1 MGNFIKG
8 RLRPPRF
15 SVFSNM
21 FSSDRRKNIA
31 FIAAFALASLILILI
46 PTGFERSIYVNASGA
61 KAEVLSTDD
70 STIIQTGLFRTGD
83 QRCRVRIL
91 SGEHKGLEMD
101 GINLLSGSLKD
112 DKVFVPGDI
121 AWVLIERDA
130 DDNPIF
136 INMIDYYRQGREVL
150 LAAVFVAALIA
161 FSGLRGLRMV
171 LSFVFAFLSI
181 WKLLIPSIL
190 RGMNPLLMCTAT
202 LILLT
207 LVTLP
212 MVSGINRRSLAAILG
227 SVCAMV
233 ITVLISV
240 FMTWYL
246 RIHGS
251 VLEMSESLLYSGF
264 MDLDLTSLFS
274 GVVCLSA
281 GGAIMDLSIDVSAAM
296 WEVREHAPDTTQK
309 ELFHSAMEVGKAG
322 VGTQITTLLLAY
334 MGSYLTLMMVYMAQ
348 ATPIQNIFAS
358 KSIASEILQT
368 LAGSFGIVLVTPLT
382 ALIGMMLF
390 RKKDER
396 KTG

>member
-1 MGNFIKG
+1 MT
-8 RLRPPRF
+8 
-15 SVFSNM
+15 V
-21 FSSDRRKNIA
+21 SDKKKNIA
-31 FIAAFALASLILILI
+31 FIIAFALASLVLILI

-83 QRCRVRIL
+83 QRCFVRIL
-91 SGEHKGLEMD
+91 NGEHKGLEME

-121 AWVLIERDA
+121 AWVLIERDSE
-130 DDNPIF
+130 DNPIF
-136 INMIDYYRQGREVL
+136 INMIDYYRQGKEVL
-150 LAAVFVAALIA
+150 LVAVFVLVLVA
-161 FSGLRGLRMV
+161 FSGLRGIRMV
-171 LSFVFAFLSI
+171 LSFVFAFLAI
-181 WKLLIPSIL
+181 WKLLIPTVL
-190 RGMNPLLMCTAT
+190 KGTNPLLMCTST
-202 LILLT
+202 LMLLT
-207 LVTLP
+207 VVTLP
-212 MVSGINRRSLAAILG
+212 MVSGANKRSLAAIIG
-227 SVCAMV
+227 SIAAMM
-233 ITVLISV
+233 ITVLISL

-296 WEVREHAPDTTQK
+296 WEVKEHAPDTSRK
-309 ELFHSAMEVGKAG
+309 ELFRSAMEVGKAG

-348 ATPIQNIFAS
+348 ATPVQNIFAS
-358 KSIASEILQT
+358 KSIAAEILQT

-382 ALIGMMLF
+382 ALTGMLLF
-390 RKKDER
+390 KSKAVEQ
-396 KTG
+396 

>member
-1 MGNFIKG
+1 MNTHLLIVVPCYNEEAVLPETNRRLSALLQRLEKEG
-8 RLRPPRF
+8 RIQEGHILYVDDGSRDGTWTLIC
-15 SVFSNM
+15 S
-21 FSSDRRKNIA
+21 
-31 FIAAFALASLILILI
+31 FASEGFPVRGLKLAHNVGHQHALW
-46 PTGFERSIYVNASGA
+46 A
-61 KAEVLSTDD
+61 
-70 STIIQTGLFRTGD
+70 
-83 QRCRVRIL
+83 
-91 SGEHKGLEMD
+91 GLEYAASHAD
-101 GINLLSGSLKD
+101 VAIS
-112 DKVFVPGDI
+112 I
-121 AWVLIERDA
+121 DA
-130 DDNPIF
+130 DLQDDVEVIPQ
-136 INMIDYYRQGREVL
+136 MIDYYRQGREVL

>member
-1 MGNFIKG
+1 MIGNTNK
-8 RLRPPRF
+8 
-15 SVFSNM
+15 
-21 FSSDRRKNIA
+21 RKDIA
-31 FIAAFALASLILILI
+31 FILAFIIASVVLIVV
-46 PTGFERSIYVNASGA
+46 PTGFERSIYVNATGA

-101 GINLLSGSLKD
+101 GVNMLSGSLKD
-112 DKVFVPGDI
+112 DKVFAPGDI
-121 AWVLIERDA
+121 AWVLIERNQEDI
-130 DDNPIF
+130 PIF
-136 INMIDYYRQGREVL
+136 INMIDYYRMGRELQLVVAFVAVL
-150 LAAVFVAALIA
+150 LI

-190 RGMNPLLMCTAT
+190 QGVNPLLMCSVT
-202 LILLT
+202 LALLS

-212 MVSGINRRSLAAILG
+212 MVSGVNRRSLAAILG
-227 SVCAMV
+227 SISAMA
-233 ITVLISV
+233 ITVFISI

-251 VLEMSESLLYSGF
+251 VLEMSESLLYCGF

-281 GGAIMDLSIDVSAAM
+281 GGAIMDLSIDVSATM
-296 WEVREHAPDTTQK
+296 WEVREHAPGTSRR
-309 ELFHSAMEVGKAG
+309 ELFKSAMEVGRAG

-348 ATPIQNIFAS
+348 ATPIPNIFTS
-358 KSIASEILQT
+358 KSIAAEILQT

-382 ALIGMMLF
+382 ALIGIYLF
-390 RKKDER
+390 KNTPNKE
-396 KTG
+396 

>member
-1 MGNFIKG
+1 MGKIIKG
-8 RLRPPRF
+8 RLRSPRF

-83 QRCRVRIL
+83 QRCHVRIL

-112 DKVFVPGDI
+112 DKVFIPGDI
-121 AWVLIERDA
+121 AWVLIERDSEG
-130 DDNPIF
+130 NPIF
-136 INMIDYYRQGREVL
+136 INMIDHCRMGKEAIL
-150 LAAVFVAALIA
+150 IAAFVAVLIL
-161 FSGLRGLRMV
+161 FSGLRGIRMV
-171 LSFVFAFLSI
+171 LSLVFAFLAI
-181 WKLLIPSIL
+181 WKLLIPAIL
-190 RGMNPLLMCTAT
+190 KGQNPLLMCTAV
-202 LILLT
+202 LVLLT

-212 MVSGINRRSLAAILG
+212 MVSGMNRRSLAAILG
-227 SVCAMV
+227 SISAM
-233 ITVLISV
+233 ILTVAISV
-240 FMTWYL
+240 FMTWHL
-246 RIHGS
+246 KIHGS

-296 WEVREHAPDTTQK
+296 WEVREHAPDASSRD
-309 ELFHSAMEVGKAG
+309 LFRSAMEVGRAG

-348 ATPIQNIFAS
+348 ATPLMNIFTS
-358 KSIASEILQT
+358 KSIAAELLQT
-368 LAGSFGIVLVTPLT
+368 LAGSMGIVLVTPLT
-382 ALIGMMLF
+382 ALIGMKLF
-390 RKKDER
+390 RK
-396 KTG
+396 

>member
-1 MGNFIKG
+1 MELKRN
-8 RLRPPRF
+8 
-15 SVFSNM
+15 
-21 FSSDRRKNIA
+21 RKDIA
-31 FIAAFALASLILILI
+31 FILSFIIASLILIMI
-46 PTGFERSIYVNASGA
+46 PTGFERAIYVNATGA
-61 KAEVLSTDD
+61 KAEILSTDD
-70 STIIQTGLFRTGD
+70 RGIIQTGLFRTGD

-171 LSFVFAFLSI
+171 ISFVFAFLSI

-348 ATPIQNIFAS
+348 ATPIPNILTS
-358 KSIASEILQT
+358 KSIAAEIMQT
-368 LAGSFGIVLVTPLT
+368 LSGSIGIVLVTPLT
-382 ALIGMMLF
+382 ALIGMFLF
-390 RKKDER
+390 RKD
-396 KTG
+396 G

>member
-1 MGNFIKG
+1 MQGETPASPFFFAMTTAERN
-8 RLRPPRF
+8 
-15 SVFSNM
+15 
-21 FSSDRRKNIA
+21 KNIS
-31 FIAAFALASLILILI
+31 FIIAFAIASLVLILI
-46 PTGFERSIYVNASGA
+46 PTGFERSIYFNASGA
-61 KAEVLSTDD
+61 RAEVLSTDD

-83 QRCRVRIL
+83 QRCHVRIL

-136 INMIDYYRQGREVL
+136 INMIDYYRMDKEAIL
-150 LAAVFVAALIA
+150 IAVFVVLLIA
-161 FSGLRGLRMV
+161 FSGLRGLKMV
-171 LSFVFAFLSI
+171 LSFMFAFLSI

-190 RGMNPLLMCTAT
+190 NGMNPLLMCTGV
-202 LILLT
+202 LILLSV
-207 LVTLP
+207 VTLP
-212 MVSGINRRSLAAILG
+212 MVSGMNRRSLAAILG
-227 SVCAMV
+227 SVSAMM
-233 ITVLISV
+233 ITVLVSV

-246 RIHGS
+246 KIHGS
-251 VLEMSESLLYSGF
+251 VLEQSESLLYSGF
-264 MDLDLTSLFS
+264 MTLDLTSLFS

-296 WEVREHAPDTTQK
+296 WEVREHAPRTSGR
-309 ELFHSAMEVGKAG
+309 ELFRSAMEVGKAG

-348 ATPIQNIFAS
+348 ATPIGNILTS
-358 KSIASEILQT
+358 KSIAAEILQT

-382 ALIGMMLF
+382 ALIGMLLF
-390 RKKDER
+390 RDRE
-396 KTG
+396 TTSNNI

>member
-1 MGNFIKG
+1 MTA
-8 RLRPPRF
+8 
-15 SVFSNM
+15 
-21 FSSDRRKNIA
+21 SDKKKNTA
-31 FIAAFALASLILILI
+31 FIIAFALASLVLLII

-61 KAEVLSTDD
+61 RAEVLSTDD

-83 QRCRVRIL
+83 QRCFVRVL
-91 SGEHKGLEMD
+91 SGEHRGLEME

-121 AWVLIERDA
+121 AWVLIERDSE
-130 DDNPIF
+130 DNPIF
-136 INMIDYYRQGREVL
+136 INMIDYYRQGREIILV
-150 LAAVFVAALIA
+150 AVFVIVLVA
-161 FSGLRGLRMV
+161 FSGLRGIRMI

-181 WKLLIPSIL
+181 WKMLIPSVL
-190 RGMNPLLMCTAT
+190 KGANPLLMCTAT
-202 LILLT
+202 LMVLT

-212 MVSGINRRSLAAILG
+212 MVSGVNRRSFAAIIG
-227 SVCAMV
+227 SVAAML

-274 GVVCLSA
+274 GVACLSA

-296 WEVREHAPDTTQK
+296 WEVKEHAPATSSR
-309 ELFHSAMEVGKAG
+309 ELFRSAMEVGKAG

-348 ATPIQNIFAS
+348 ATPVPNIFAT
-358 KSIASEILQT
+358 KSIAAEILQT
-368 LAGSFGIVLVTPLT
+368 LSGSFGIVLVTPLT
-382 ALIGMMLF
+382 ALAGMILF
-390 RKKDER
+390 TRKSKE
-396 KTG
+396 K

>member
-1 MGNFIKG
+1 MT
-8 RLRPPRF
+8 
-15 SVFSNM
+15 V
-21 FSSDRRKNIA
+21 SDKKKNIA
-31 FIAAFALASLILILI
+31 FIIAFALASLVLILI

-83 QRCRVRIL
+83 QRCFVRIL
-91 SGEHKGLEMD
+91 NGEHKGLEME

-121 AWVLIERDA
+121 AWVLIERDSE
-130 DDNPIF
+130 DNPIF
-136 INMIDYYRQGREVL
+136 INMIDYYRQGKEVL
-150 LAAVFVAALIA
+150 LVAVFVLVLVA
-161 FSGLRGLRMV
+161 FSGLRGIRMV
-171 LSFVFAFLSI
+171 LSFVFAFLAI
-181 WKLLIPSIL
+181 WKLLIPTVL
-190 RGMNPLLMCTAT
+190 KGANPLLMCTST
-202 LILLT
+202 LMLLT
-207 LVTLP
+207 VVTLP
-212 MVSGINRRSLAAILG
+212 MVSGANKRSLAAIIG
-227 SVCAMV
+227 SIAAMM
-233 ITVLISV
+233 ITVLISL

-296 WEVREHAPDTTQK
+296 WEVKEHAPDTSRK
-309 ELFHSAMEVGKAG
+309 ELFRSAMEVGKAG

-348 ATPIQNIFAS
+348 ATPVQNIFAS
-358 KSIASEILQT
+358 KSIAAEILQT

-382 ALIGMMLF
+382 ALTGMLLF
-390 RKKDER
+390 KSKAVEQ
-396 KTG
+396 